1 MSSNYV
7 SHHFCCNILL
17 ISVSFLSQII
27 HNINTYLLSNFDNIL
42 WLKRQS
48 NLVLDSD
55 KRHYEYYY

>member
-1 MSSNYV
+1 MSSDYV
-7 SHHFCCNILL
+7 SHHFYCNILL
-17 ISVSFLSQII
+17 VSVSFLLQII
-27 HNINTYLLSNFDNIL
+27 HNINTYLLPNFDNIL